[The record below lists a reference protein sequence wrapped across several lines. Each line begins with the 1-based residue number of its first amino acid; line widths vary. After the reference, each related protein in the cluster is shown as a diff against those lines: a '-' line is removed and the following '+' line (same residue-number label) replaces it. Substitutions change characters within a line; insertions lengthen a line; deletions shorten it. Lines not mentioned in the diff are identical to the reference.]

1 MESTTISTS
10 NSTSIQ
16 RRRVRDVHQ
25 SLNPSEL
32 DQLKK
37 CIEGYGW
44 LADSARR
51 TGLHVNTI
59 KGIISRGY
67 GLAETVNKIRNIL
80 LT

>member
-1 MESTTISTS
+1 MYS
-10 NSTSIQ
+10 Q
-16 RRRVRDVHQ
+16 
-25 SLNPSEL
+25 LKASEL
-32 DQLKK
+32 EELKK

-59 KGIISRGY
+59 KKIISRGY
-67 GLAETVNKIRNIL
+67 GLGETVTKIRNIL